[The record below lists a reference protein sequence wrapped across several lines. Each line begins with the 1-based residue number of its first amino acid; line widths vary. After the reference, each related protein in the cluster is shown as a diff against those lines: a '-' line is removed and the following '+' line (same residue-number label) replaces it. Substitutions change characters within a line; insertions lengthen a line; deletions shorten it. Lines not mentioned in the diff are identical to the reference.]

1 MPVSFPKSLKTIS
14 KFGIDS
20 RPACGYNT
28 PSVIQSCGRHD
39 AYRLYP
45 PEAEGHWRTA

>member
-1 MPVSFPKSLKTIS
+1 VSLSKPLKTLQ
-14 KFGIDS
+14 KWAIDWRLS
-20 RPACGYNT
+20 YGYNT
-28 PSVIQSCGRHD
+28 RSIQED